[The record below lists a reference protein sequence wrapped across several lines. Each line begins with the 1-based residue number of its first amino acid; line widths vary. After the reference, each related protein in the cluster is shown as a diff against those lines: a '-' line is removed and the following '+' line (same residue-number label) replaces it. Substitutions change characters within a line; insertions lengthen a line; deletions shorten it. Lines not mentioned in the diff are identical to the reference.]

1 MGYCIK
7 LVSKKEILESDV
19 ESIIHNMPD
28 YLRGPLNEV
37 KEQEWG
43 WPCICDVSKPIGQEI
58 TISGSYAMSGDK
70 AQDFTTYIQRA
81 LDELGYDVDILYTDT
96 ILFDK
101 NIEKE
106 PTDINAQELRN
117 FEEDKMLKD
126 DRKIKLDPGI
136 NINIPEIKLRD
147 DYANAAVRAAEKLRK
162 FNEETTT
169 SFKYAAEA
177 MSKFGA
183 KAADLIKNGTL
194 KNSCSHCGKDMK
206 NANTKYCERCYQ
218 LLIAKNAELQLE
230 VKKRIPEEDV
240 IFFMS
245 KLRDLIIKPQTNKYD
260 ANDKLKDISELYLK
274 HINKLGGIKY
284 ESND

>member
-19 ESIIHNMPD
+19 KSIIHNMPD

-43 WPCICDVSKPIGQEI
+43 WPCICDIHKPIGQELI
-58 TISGSYAMSGDK
+58 ISGAYAMSGDK
-70 AQDFTTYIQRA
+70 AEDFTSYIQHA

-96 ILFDK
+96 VLFDEEISK
-101 NIEKE
+101 DDKKIKLNPEINI
-106 PTDINAQELRN
+106 DIPEV
-117 FEEDKMLKD
+117 KLKD
-126 DRKIKLDPGI
+126 DYIDSVARM
-136 NINIPEIKLRD
+136 
-147 DYANAAVRAAEKLRK
+147 AENLKD
-162 FNEETTT
+162 FNEKTTT
-169 SFKYAAEA
+169 SFKHAAEA
-177 MSKFGA
+177 MSNFGV
-183 KAADLIKNGTL
+183 KAADLIKNAAL
-194 KNSCSHCGKDMK
+194 KDSCSHCGENIKDS
-206 NANTKYCERCYQ
+206 NTKYCEKCYQ
-218 LLIAKNAELQLE
+218 LLIAKNAELQLK
-230 VKKRIPEEDV
+230 VKRRIPEEDV
-240 IFFMS
+240 ISFMS